1 MATKEL
7 RELRHKYKAAYT
19 SYMHCVQALSD
30 ASQTG
35 VVPSAAVLELEEKAF
50 DELTVL
56 RQALLDALQT
66 HGVKANKTGLI
77 ALAGRTA
84 WRSSA
89 TSHYRVVA
97 AGLVP
102 RGAEAATMPKTT
114 NRRGA
119 LRAHR
124 SGAEAWHR

>member
-66 HGVKANKTGLI
+66 QGVKANKTG
-77 ALAGRTA
+77 
-84 WRSSA
+84 
-89 TSHYRVVA
+89 
-97 AGLVP
+97 
-102 RGAEAATMPKTT
+102 
-114 NRRGA
+114 
-119 LRAHR
+119 
-124 SGAEAWHR
+124 

>member
-35 VVPSAAVLELEEKAF
+35 VVPSAEVLELEDKAF

-66 HGVKANKTGLI
+66 QGVKANKTG
-77 ALAGRTA
+77 
-84 WRSSA
+84 
-89 TSHYRVVA
+89 
-97 AGLVP
+97 
-102 RGAEAATMPKTT
+102 
-114 NRRGA
+114 
-119 LRAHR
+119 
-124 SGAEAWHR
+124 